1 MEQTINTFEIIKTSN
16 GYMINYMT
24 ENGDMQSLHAP
35 DGDNTFDDYGQAV
48 IVLTQYLLK
57 ELLCS

>member
-1 MEQTINTFEIIKTSN
+1 
-16 GYMINYMT
+16 
-24 ENGDMQSLHAP
+24 MQSLHAP

-57 ELLCS
+57 GLLCS